1 MESHIKRYAEQAEL
15 TTTINAQN
23 IIKMDSAGTL
33 LFHTLISQL
42 QSLEKSLEIQGLNQ
56 NTKTFTAILCEFAPL
71 ITDIIAAGRTST
83 AFTVQISTMKVNE
96 EIDVLNTMGVSPL
109 EPLVLP
115 KFFTLLI
122 TLTLLMAW
130 ADIFA
135 VFGSMLMAKSQL
147 DIGYVAYLDRF
158 QHAIPLRHYVWGMG
172 GVGLIKA

>member
-1 MESHIKRYAEQAEL
+1 MESHIKRYAEQAAL

-56 NTKTFTAILCEFAPL
+56 NTKTFTAILCEFAPW

-96 EIDVLNTMGVSPL
+96 EIDALNTMGVSPPHL
-109 EPLVLP
+109 KNILFYQNFLP
-115 KFFTLLI
+115 
-122 TLTLLMAW
+122 
-130 ADIFA
+130 
-135 VFGSMLMAKSQL
+135 
-147 DIGYVAYLDRF
+147 Y
-158 QHAIPLRHYVWGMG
+158 
-172 GVGLIKA
+172 

>member
-1 MESHIKRYAEQAEL
+1 MESHIKRYAEQAAL

-96 EIDVLNTMGVSPL
+96 EIDALNTMGVSPL
-109 EPLVLP
+109 EEHLVLP
-115 KFFTLLI
+115 KFFALLI

-135 VFGSMLMAKSQL
+135 VFGSMLMATKSQL

-158 QHAIPLRHYVWGMG
+158 QHAIPLRHYVMGMG
-172 GVGLIKA
+172 GCRVD